1 MGFILLAMMLS
12 AVNGWGLPSDDEAHG
27 HNSVHDDSA
36 PQGRRL
42 SCGPLDQSCDKG
54 CDWWRFSCDDSC
66 NMCDSWSCACGWFHR
81 ETLGM
86 DLRTTTGTSSE
97 APSKRSALCQQED

>member
-1 MGFILLAMMLS
+1 MHAPQYAMFILLAMMLS

-81 ETLGM
+81 ETLG
-86 DLRTTTGTSSE
+86 DGPENNYRYFF
-97 APSKRSALCQQED
+97 